1 MRIRTIILSTL
12 LACSSFVQA
21 QTVTLQPFYKKSTN
35 CNPLNAFHLCAD
47 PTAVE
52 YNGRLYVYGTND
64 QLEFTTGDKN
74 NNTYGKINQLVC
86 MSSDDLINWTFHG
99 TIDVKAVCKWC
110 WTSWAPSIVKR
121 EEAGGKTNFYMYF
134 TNGASGIGVMKASSP
149 LGPWT
154 DPIGKALIDGSTPG
168 RGVQS
173 NIIDPGVCVDDEGN
187 GWLTFGGG
195 DPNREGSHLIPG
207 NARIVKLGKNMA
219 SLASAIV
226 PIPAPLHFEAN
237 ELNYID
243 GKFIF
248 TYSGGWSP
256 NGSEWN
262 GYSGKNGYPCP
273 SACSIMAMSTDDP
286 LSGEWTYNGEVLK
299 NPGQFGYPYGNNH
312 SHIQDFQGQWY
323 MIYHTQELIKSWGY
337 GSGYR
342 SIAMNK
348 ISWNATKKQFNA
360 ATMSGTGITQMKDKY
375 INPFEKVE
383 AETMSN
389 ASGISAANTTGNG
402 KTVIKDI
409 DAGDWIQLRGVKF
422 DETAKSV
429 TLRVK
434 GTGALEFRTSTT
446 TGGISNA
453 ALAKVEFSRN
463 TLGTVT
469 VDLSRAINPK
479 SYPYFYVV
487 FTRVDKAV
495 ELDYYQFNALSVDEQ
510 TPVEV
515 IEADEDVRTEGYY
528 SMDGK
533 RLPARPVRGMY
544 IEKVFLPDGSVKG
557 MKRIAE

>member
-1 MRIRTIILSTL
+1 MKIRTIILSAL
-12 LACSSFVQA
+12 LACSAAVSA
-21 QTVTLQPFYKKSTN
+21 QSVKLASFYKKATN

-64 QLEFTTGDKN
+64 QLEFNTGDKN

-86 MSSDDLINWTFHG
+86 MSTDDLVNWTFHG

-121 EEAGGKTNFYMYF
+121 EEANGKTYFYMYF

-168 RGVQS
+168 RGTQS

-195 DPNREGSHLIPG
+195 DPNKNGSHLIPG

-219 SLASAIV
+219 SLASEIKE
-226 PIPAPLHFEAN
+226 IPAPFHFEAN
-237 ELNYID
+237 ELNYVD

-256 NGSEWN
+256 NSGEWN

-286 LSGEWTYNGEVLK
+286 LNGEWKYNGEVLK

-337 GSGYR
+337 NSGYR

-348 ISWNATKKQFNA
+348 ITWNTTKKQFNT
-360 ATMSGTGITQMKDKY
+360 ATMSGTGITMPKDVY
-375 INPFEKVE
+375 VDPFEKVE

-389 ASGISAANTTGNG
+389 GSGITATATAGAGRQLITS
-402 KTVIKDI
+402 I
-409 DAGDWIQLRGVKF
+409 DAGDWIQVRGVKL
-422 DETAKSV
+422 DRAAKSI

-434 GTGALEFRTSTT
+434 GAGTLELRAGNSTSGAIPIT
-446 TGGISNA
+446 
-453 ALAKVEFSRN
+453 ALASATFSRP
-463 TLGTVT
+463 TLGEVT
-469 VDLSRAINPK
+469 VDLSKQIIPRNL
-479 SYPYFYVV
+479 PYLYVV
-487 FTRVDKAV
+487 FTNIEKDIQ
-495 ELDYYQFNALSVDEQ
+495 LDWYRLNELSVDEITAIDNVSQ
-510 TPVEV
+510 DDEGEV
-515 IEADEDVRTEGYY
+515 EGYY
-528 SMDGK
+528 TLDGK
-533 RLPARPVRGMY
+533 RMEAEPERGVF
-544 IEKVFLPDGSVKG
+544 IERILMRDGRVKG
-557 MKRIAE
+557 KKRVK

>member
-1 MRIRTIILSTL
+1 MMMRTIILSTL
-12 LACSSFVQA
+12 LACSSLAQA
-21 QTVTLQPFYKKSTN
+21 QTVKLAPFYKKAVN

-64 QLEFTTGDKN
+64 QLEFNTGDKN

-86 MSSDDLINWTFHG
+86 MSTEDLVNWTFHG

-110 WTSWAPSIVKR
+110 WTSWAPSIVSR
-121 EEAGGKTNFYMYF
+121 EEANGKTSFYMYF

-149 LGPWT
+149 VGPWT

-173 NIIDPGVCVDDEGN
+173 NIIDPGVCIDDEGN

-237 ELNYID
+237 ELNYVD

-256 NGSEWN
+256 NSGEWN

-286 LSGEWTYNGEVLK
+286 INGEWTYNGEVLK

-312 SHIQDFQGQWY
+312 SHIQQFDGSWY

-337 GSGYR
+337 NSGYR

-360 ATMSGTGITQMKDKY
+360 ASMSGTGLTQLKDKQ
-375 INPFEKVE
+375 INPFERIE
-383 AETMSN
+383 GETMSN
-389 ASGISAANTTGNG
+389 GSGISATATSGAG
-402 KTVIKDI
+402 RMLLSDI
-409 DAGDWIQLRGVKF
+409 DPGDWIQLRGVKF
-422 DETAKSV
+422 NQRAKSV

-434 GTGALEFRTSTT
+434 GAGTMEFRAGSSD
-446 TGGISNA
+446 GSIPNYC
-453 ALAKVEFSRN
+453 LARVEFSRN
-463 TLGTVT
+463 TLGEVT
-469 VDLSRAINPK
+469 IDLSKEIAVKN
-479 SYPYFYVV
+479 YNYFYVV
-487 FTRVDKAV
+487 FTDVQKTIT
-495 ELDYYQFNALSVDEQ
+495 LDYYKFNELSVDEI
-510 TPVEV
+510 TPIEI
-515 IEADEDVRTEGYY
+515 IEADEEARTEGYY
-528 SMDGK
+528 TMDGK
-533 RLPARPVRGMY
+533 KLARKPGRGMY
-544 IEKVFLPDGSVKG
+544 IEKMIMPDGKVKAV
-557 MKRIAE
+557 KHIK